1 MTWRKE
7 GNGVSRPF
15 DSERVPFLID
25 FSSLRAVF
33 KVSARAG
40 EQTLAAR
47 LARSAVAATRPL
59 RLHMPRRG
67 SLTHLRALPQS
78 KRPALKAGDVE
89 VRVEAI
95 GLNFRDVLNVMGMYP
110 GDPGNPGGDCAG
122 TVVNGTAA
130 GLRPGQDVFG
140 IAWGCLQSYA
150 CTEGLLLAPKP
161 QAPWS

>member
-1 MTWRKE
+1 MTHDTYQYVICTSYDTTRTPYR
-7 GNGVSRPF
+7 SHA
-15 DSERVPFLID
+15 SCLIAY
-25 FSSLRAVF
+25 SSQL
-33 KVSARAG
+33 
-40 EQTLAAR
+40 Q
-47 LARSAVAATRPL
+47 
-59 RLHMPRRG
+59 
-67 SLTHLRALPQS
+67 
-78 KRPALKAGDVE
+78 VE
-89 VRVEAI
+89 VRIRAI